1 MTDTPPPPT
10 GTASPVSD
18 PRPDQE
24 SRRGAPLGARYYRLF
39 AASAIVF
46 AAGFLAINPAIGRW
60 GAHPVGVFVLASA
73 MALAVVLVGRY
84 GVLGLGLA
92 FALAYVVASLWS
104 LQVLGY
110 KVPGF
115 PIREVLTSLWRT
127 VLASI
132 LMAEAV
138 WLVAGQVGGNAGLD
152 AALRV
157 TVGTVVGVAVYV
169 AVLMVL
175 RAPELEAVRRRL
187 QVGSTP

>member
-1 MTDTPPPPT
+1 MFVLRQPLIGLAFERGEFSADDVLAT
-10 GTASPVSD
+10 
-18 PRPDQE
+18 
-24 SRRGAPLGARYYRLF
+24 SRALAGFALGLGAFSVYL
-39 AASAIVF
+39 
-46 AAGFLAINPAIGRW
+46 
-60 GAHPVGVFVLASA
+60 FVLRGFYAHKDTRTPFTINVFENA
-73 MALAVVLVGRY
+73 LNIVLAVVLVGRY

-175 RAPELEAVRRRL
+175 RAPELDAVRRRL